1 MSNPDAHSK
10 WPTNYNL
17 VIRDGKAVLDRDFF
31 PTCCPSQLDDAWAAR
46 TVHFRPFFEQS
57 AVTAGIVNR
66 DHECGTNTPKNIALW
81 KATAQKIILGK
92 KYRDSMKSGW
102 NKALENL
109 TTKNQDSE
117 AKGEGK
123 HIVDFSFNNERPIAQ
138 EDVRNILFE
147 EGVTSMVKEGRLEQP
162 FALLFMW
169 GYYLTMEGCSIDWA
183 TKATTDYI
191 QDMKYNVVLGTE
203 CSGSKPQK
211 THGWNRI
218 GTKVAV
224 NSFQTL
230 LRKQQK
236 KVWGLV
242 FETQVKLDED
252 ADKDVDSEFEI
263 VDIGEFLP
271 DRVKTDMMRV
281 SGTRFMVKRLSGKTL
296 DANARL
302 RIKMGDL
309 YRWADEQGI
318 ERAEVMKVAREQEE
332 GGTLYLPVLDTTVV
346 HDNNTEN
353 YAGVA
358 ANVDTN
364 NDSQKKKSGNNLT
377 KDVSDSRINIG
388 AMMAPQRKTI
398 QPNEEKKKKKKD
410 TKAKTKKGFDNF
422 LQAQKKVS
430 EHYYF
435 LKTIQYS

>member
-1 MSNPDAHSK
+1 
-10 WPTNYNL
+10 
-17 VIRDGKAVLDRDFF
+17 
-31 PTCCPSQLDDAWAAR
+31 
-46 TVHFRPFFEQS
+46 
-57 AVTAGIVNR
+57 
-66 DHECGTNTPKNIALW
+66 
-81 KATAQKIILGK
+81 
-92 KYRDSMKSGW
+92 
-102 NKALENL
+102 
-109 TTKNQDSE
+109 
-117 AKGEGK
+117 
-123 HIVDFSFNNERPIAQ
+123 
-138 EDVRNILFE
+138 
-147 EGVTSMVKEGRLEQP
+147 
-162 FALLFMW
+162 
-169 GYYLTMEGCSIDWA
+169 LTMEGCSIDWA

-252 ADKDVDSEFEI
+252 ANKDVDSEFEI

-271 DRVKTDMMRV
+271 DRVKTDIMRV
-281 SGTRFMVKRLSGKTL
+281 SGTRFMVKRLTGKTL

-302 RIKMGDL
+302 RIKMGDV

-318 ERAEVMKVAREQEE
+318 ERAEVTKVAREQEE
-332 GGTLYLPVLDTTVV
+332 GGTLYLPVLETTVV

-364 NDSQKKKSGNNLT
+364 TDSQKKKSGDNLT
-377 KDVSDSRINIG
+377 KTVSDSRIKIG
-388 AMMAPQRKTI
+388 AMMAPPFKQI

-410 TKAKTKKGFDNF
+410 TKAKTKKGFADYNE
-422 LQAQKKVS
+422 AQKKVS
-430 EHYYF
+430 GHYYF